1 MMGNNYLL
9 CTCLEPATMG
19 IPITLLCSCQELA
32 SIRKFNV
39 LDAVLL
45 DIVKGILDALLDPM
59 IGMIVALRNSLK
71 KFKR

>member
-32 SIRKFNV
+32 SIRKFNA
-39 LDAVLL
+39 LDVGRLG
-45 DIVKGILDALLDPM
+45 IVKEILDALLDPM
-59 IGMIVALRNSLK
+59 IGMRVALRSSLK